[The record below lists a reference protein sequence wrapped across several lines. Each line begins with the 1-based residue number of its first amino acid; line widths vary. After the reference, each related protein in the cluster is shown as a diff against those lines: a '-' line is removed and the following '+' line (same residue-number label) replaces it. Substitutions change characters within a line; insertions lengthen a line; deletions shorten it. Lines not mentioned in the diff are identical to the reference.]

1 MAHVYLSSTES
12 LEKKPTAWLFQSSRF
27 VLMVS
32 GNILIPKFDPLA
44 WPSSAP
50 ACYIQMLL
58 MFTQHSPQSKQSAQ
72 LCNMTRVATRSR
84 WRWPQPVSAWVIQPN
99 HNSQLCTSL
108 QSGCIPV
115 TSSFIPIRASTDIM
129 VNYYKSHHRR
139 IKWSTF
145 RWHQTKRIKYNQWTQ
160 IVPRVLKPHHYF
172 VP

>member
-1 MAHVYLSSTES
+1 MTAYENS
-12 LEKKPTAWLFQSSRF
+12 LPFLQYWKYDTVSEKPTAWFFHSSSF
-27 VLMVS
+27 VLIVS
-32 GNILIPKFDPLA
+32 GNILIPNFDPLA

-84 WRWPQPVSAWVIQPN
+84 WRWPQPVSAWVIQPS

-115 TSSFIPIRASTDIM
+115 TSSFIPIRAPTAIM
-129 VNYYKSHHRR
+129 VNYYKNHHRR
-139 IKWSTF
+139 IK
-145 RWHQTKRIKYNQWTQ
+145 
-160 IVPRVLKPHHYF
+160 L
-172 VP
+172 